1 MFWGISTLV
10 QTEVQKKRR
19 RHQTF
24 LFRGRGDSWIY
35 SSCSWRRVGLNKR
48 QEGTGNWKQAA
59 WKQVLFYHSAMFNLF
74 LFLLKTHNFPMPLSV
89 FFCSIFLLKI
99 LFCFIFDARTSLF
112 SQLEFYPGSGFMP
125 DSAQIPL
132 YSYRPDLGDIF
143 LTNRINYEI

>member
-74 LFLLKTHNFPMPLSV
+74 LFLLKTHDFPMPLSV
-89 FFCSIFLLKI
+89 FFLFNIFIKNII
-99 LFCFIFDARTSLF
+99 LFYFWRAHKFVQPIRILPWLRLHAWLRPNSFVLLSAR
-112 SQLEFYPGSGFMP
+112 PWWH
-125 DSAQIPL
+125 
-132 YSYRPDLGDIF
+132 F
-143 LTNRINYEI
+143 LNQ